1 MRSLHST
8 KKSGPHSPQ
17 PEKTLSSNEDPAQ
30 LKIQKQ
36 MNLLFFFFKEDYCK
50 NPIEIR
56 WYLRLG
62 RWESGEMAS
71 VCTLCRVPRVCWSLN
86 QKHTG
91 ERSIRDDS
99 KCLAEGRL
107 GRLYEEMIWR
117 RNQVF
122 CLDMLHLRCLLT
134 SAWKGWVVLDMSQKF
149 QREVMPGA
157 MKLNCWPKV
166 RVIGKE
172 IQGLSPGAFQ
182 NWQGGETSLI
192 AYCFLLF
199 HLP

>member
-1 MRSLHST
+1 MQETRVWLLIQEDPRCRGAAKPAHRNYWSPHTLEPVIRSKRSLYN
-8 KKSGPHSPQ
+8 
-17 PEKTLSSNEDPAQ
+17 EKPAQ
-30 LKIQKQ
+30 HKEEWPPLATTRENPEQQWRPSTAKNTETNEFVI
-36 MNLLFFFFKEDYCK
+36 FFFFKEDYCK

-122 CLDMLHLRCLLT
+122 CLDMLHLRWWL
-134 SAWKGWVVLDMSQKF
+134 GIQVEMSSW
-149 QREVMPGA
+149 A
-157 MKLNCWPKV
+157 
-166 RVIGKE
+166 
-172 IQGLSPGAFQ
+172 
-182 NWQGGETSLI
+182 
-192 AYCFLLF
+192 
-199 HLP
+199 